1 MVNPVSPVSTSMQH
15 DPRRPHILANAL
27 AAQEMIKKKRAEK
40 EEKRAHEE
48 KQRARR
54 ESLRPQ
60 TFADIMA
67 DAGLIGG
74 DR

>member
-27 AAQEMIKKKRAEK
+27 AAQAMIKRKRSRDEKKRARQEN
-40 EEKRAHEE
+40 
-48 KQRARR
+48 Q
-54 ESLRPQ
+54 RPQ